1 MGALAPILL
10 AHLQDVQRDGRSP
23 CFVDSVIA
31 QHFRASNL
39 EILDPVP
46 HEALVNIHFT
56 FVFLVLHQ
64 LIWAPQ
70 KPVHRICNGQTS
82 CLTTQENKRKHEQD
96 PRSIY
101 YCTPFVKTA
110 AIPYHT
116 THTNLI
122 LSGLWRTYMSTYTS
136 QKIKVPRE
144 SLRILHFN
152 VFQQLFWELDL
163 GSPTARCKQGA
174 SALSANL

>member
-1 MGALAPILL
+1 MHPTNMHVGALAPVLL
-10 AHLQDVQRDGRSP
+10 AQLQNVQRDGRSP

-46 HEALVNIHFT
+46 HEALVNLHFT
-56 FVFLVLHQ
+56 FAFLVLHK

-82 CLTTQENKRKHEQD
+82 CLTTQENKRNTNKIQEVY
-96 PRSIY
+96 IY
-101 YCTPFVKTA
+101 YCTPFAKPD

-122 LSGLWRTYMSTYTS
+122 LSGLWITYMSTYTS
-136 QKIKVPRE
+136 QKINLPKE

-152 VFQQLFWELDL
+152 IFQQSF
-163 GSPTARCKQGA
+163 
-174 SALSANL
+174 